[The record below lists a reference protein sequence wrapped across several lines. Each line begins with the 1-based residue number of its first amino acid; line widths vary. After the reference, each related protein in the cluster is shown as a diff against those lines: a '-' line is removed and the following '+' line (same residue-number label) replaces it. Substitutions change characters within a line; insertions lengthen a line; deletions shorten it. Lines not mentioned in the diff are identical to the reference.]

1 MFHLCRADFDL
12 NLDDELASITNTI
25 SGFSAN
31 QPPPPAEPQKE
42 VNYDMTEVSYQE
54 ALVEHRWKKIEKEQ
68 NRRDK
73 EASEVEKLNEE
84 SDMAL
89 KSLDEEMQSLLL
101 NNQSSNNNSD
111 GVMVL
116 RRVVKTSTNK
126 ELKVTKELQHI
137 DHLTIVLY
145 TLIGSWNS

>member
-1 MFHLCRADFDL
+1 MIHLQNVSVAFLFHLYRAEFDI

-25 SGFSAN
+25 SSFTAN
-31 QPPPPAEPQKE
+31 PPPTQQKQE

-73 EASEVEKLNEE
+73 EASEVEKLNQE
-84 SDMAL
+84 SEMAM

-101 NNQSSNNNSD
+101 NNQSSNNNTD

-116 RRVVKTSTNK
+116 RRVQTSTNK
-126 ELKVTKELQHI
+126 ELKVKKQKN
-137 DHLTIVLY
+137 LY
-145 TLIGSWNS
+145 HM